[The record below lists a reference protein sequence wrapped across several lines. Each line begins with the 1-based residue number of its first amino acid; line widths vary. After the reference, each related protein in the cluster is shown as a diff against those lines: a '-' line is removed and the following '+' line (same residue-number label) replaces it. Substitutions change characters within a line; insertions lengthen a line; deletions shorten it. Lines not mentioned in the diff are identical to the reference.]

1 MKEEIFII
9 DQVRV
14 RREML
19 GDDSQPRRNQNN
31 DWVIRPR
38 KKSVGLSDDEMDID
52 SDATAVVMKMG
63 KKTATTIT
71 RQMGGESVRATSA
84 SPPAGPKTTNQA
96 LMPIS
101 SLPISPALTPHPLPH
116 LVLKMTP
123 TNPIWTRCL
132 LPHLRSPCVSPG
144 PRSLRPIT
152 ALLSSPG
159 PADILAG
166 RVFWESDEPDDDDGT
181 PQKGTDPL
189 KGCFLP
195 NSETRTAIIDDSH
208 KGVPS
213 PHPSF
218 RRDKSRRF
226 NVRLFAYHD
235 LGERGISR
243 FVWYVGAK
251 VINLDHPFHLLAV
264 GLVCEKEFDER
275 MYVRRFD
282 GDIDAGHEWHFES
295 ELTIPVKVQVE
306 GSTDL
311 EHGDKRDV
319 WSQGSHEFLD
329 PLGML

>member
-63 KKTATTIT
+63 KTTTTTT

-123 TNPIWTRCL
+123 TNPIWTWYQPL
-132 LPHLRSPCVSPG
+132 STSTPPQ
-144 PRSLRPIT
+144 SLRQPRPS
-152 ALLSSPG
+152 LSS
-159 PADILAG
+159 ANH
-166 RVFWESDEPDDDDGT
+166 RT
-181 PQKGTDPL
+181 PL
-189 KGCFLP
+189 L
-195 NSETRTAIIDDSH
+195 TRTCRHTRWSS
-208 KGVPS
+208 V
-213 PHPSF
+213 
-218 RRDKSRRF
+218 
-226 NVRLFAYHD
+226 
-235 LGERGISR
+235 LG
-243 FVWYVGAK
+243 
-251 VINLDHPFHLLAV
+251 
-264 GLVCEKEFDER
+264 
-275 MYVRRFD
+275 VRR
-282 GDIDAGHEWHFES
+282 
-295 ELTIPVKVQVE
+295 T
-306 GSTDL
+306 
-311 EHGDKRDV
+311 
-319 WSQGSHEFLD
+319 
-329 PLGML
+329 